1 MVSISDAVKKFVL
14 QTPFLEEGLAA
25 GMINLSALARIMRP
39 KIESKL
45 IKNASNG
52 AIIMALKR
60 LADGLQKR
68 QPRPK
73 AMAKYVSDITLRS
86 HLSEFTFR
94 FSDAILS
101 KQIKLLQEIGGQ
113 HGKFVTF
120 TSGVI
125 EVTAIVSSDL
135 DKRVEKIFAGE
146 ELLSRYDR
154 LSAVI
159 LRLTPETVSA
169 TGIYYLILKLLSWE
183 NINVVEVVSTYTEF
197 IILLDDSRIDQAF
210 SILRSLLLPG

>member
-1 MVSISDAVKKFVL
+1 MVSISDAVRKFVL
-14 QTPFLEEGLAA
+14 QTPFLEEGLAQ

-39 KIESKL
+39 KIESRL
-45 IKNASNG
+45 IKNASDG

-60 LADGLQKR
+60 LGDGLQKR
-68 QPRPK
+68 QPRPG
-73 AMAKYVSDITLRS
+73 AMVKYVSDITLRS

-94 FSDAILS
+94 GSATILA
-101 KQIKLLQEIGGQ
+101 KQIRLLQEIGGQ

-135 DKRVEKIFAGE
+135 EKRVEKIFAGE
-146 ELLSRYDR
+146 ELLSRYSR
-154 LSAVI
+154 LSAII
-159 LRLTPETVSA
+159 LRLTTETVAA

-197 IILLDDSRIDQAF
+197 IILLDDAKIDRAF
-210 SILRSLLLPG
+210 STLKSLLLPG